1 MGGYFKLWF
10 SGAAVLQKLL
20 HYHIEGRSQE
30 FIEEDLKRKLR
41 LYVETPSLD
50 RARQQLADHNF
61 VVITGEP
68 GTGKTTTAEL
78 LLYDLIKDDYNLVYI
93 YDDIKEIEVV
103 IRKDERQVFYFDD
116 FLGHNIEEMNKSR
129 GAESALE
136 HLVKTIAR
144 NENKKLILTT
154 RTFILNSAL
163 EASERLRRSG
173 LKNGESVVELAD
185 YTFEQKD
192 HLLSNHVEESEIGDE
207 LKAILQDGEVKG
219 FIVRHDNFT
228 PRSVEFITT
237 RDRMQD
243 FDSETYRNFIRGNFN
258 FPDEIW
264 RHAYEQQISNFDRIF
279 LNTMLSFGD
288 SVDIQILEKSF
299 NSRLRLEQQLGTTI
313 PSTNVF
319 VQSFRHLNEGFIVQ
333 EFQDDVNLFK
343 FINPSLVD
351 FLLKYIEG
359 NVPEFEKILLSSVHL
374 SQITSRFLP
383 IGWVR
388 ENVKETTSIIR
399 DRLIT
404 ESRLFLYEKTKQL
417 DLLVFGMLLSMY
429 YNDDEAINK
438 ASDAL
443 HQIEEWSLLNEAG
456 TILND
461 FRFFLTIVDREEII
475 SSLKNSV
482 KNFAEQLLVNP
493 FDVDDTIREI
503 KLLIS
508 KFGLPIPL
516 PFDEEVISLITDLN
530 ESSLNEKIENYIEEC
545 LTYTS
550 PMSLIEE
557 FEVEADEYQRFLN
570 DIGLKINANFSQL
583 GDHDWQVIGNE
594 NYFREQMEKDD

>member
-1 MGGYFKLWF
+1 MTNHFKLWF

-20 HYHIEGRSQE
+20 HYHIVGRSQE

-41 LYVETPSLD
+41 LYVETPSLEK
-50 RARQQLADHNF
+50 ARQQLADHNF

-93 YDDIKEIEVV
+93 YDDIKEIEAV
-103 IRKDERQVFYFDD
+103 IRENKKQVFYFDD
-116 FLGHNIEEMNKSR
+116 FLGHNIEEINKSR

-136 HLVKTIAR
+136 HVVKTITR

-163 EASERLRRSG
+163 EASERLRRSR
-173 LKNGESVVELAD
+173 LKDGESVVELAD

-192 HLLSNHVEESEIGDE
+192 RLLSNHIEESEISDE
-207 LKAILQDGEVKG
+207 LKAVLNEENVKD
-219 FIVRHDNFT
+219 FIIKHDNFT

-237 RDRMQD
+237 IDRVES
-243 FDSETYRNFIRGNFN
+243 FAPEEYRNFVKDNFN

-264 RHAYEQQISNFDRIF
+264 RHSYEQQISNFDRIF

-288 SVDIQILEKSF
+288 SVDIQILERAF
-299 NSRLRLEQQLGTTI
+299 NSRLRLEQQLGTAV
-313 PSTNVF
+313 PATNVF
-319 VQSFRHLNEGFIVQ
+319 VQSFRHLNEGFIVR
-333 EFQDDVNLFK
+333 EFQDDENFFK

-383 IGWVR
+383 VGWVR
-388 ENVKETTSIIR
+388 ENVQETTSIIR
-399 DRLIT
+399 DRLIKQS
-404 ESRLFLYEKTKQL
+404 EFYIYENTKQL
-417 DLLVFGMLLSMY
+417 DLLVYAMLLAMY
-429 YNDDEAINK
+429 YNDDEAINN

-443 HQIEEWSLLNEAG
+443 RKVEDWSHLDDDEK
-456 TILND
+456 ILND
-461 FRFFLTIVDREEII
+461 FRFFLIIVDKEEVVN
-475 SSLKNSV
+475 SLKSSV
-482 KNFAEQLLVNP
+482 EKIAEQLLANQ
-493 FDVDDTIREI
+493 FEIDETIGEI

-508 KFGLPIPL
+508 KYDLPVPL
-516 PFDEEVISLITDLN
+516 PFNEEIIDLISDLN
-530 ESSLNEKIENYIEEC
+530 ESLLNDKIENYIEEC

-550 PMSLIEE
+550 PMSFIEE
-557 FEVEADEYQRFLN
+557 FEVEADAIQSYLN
-570 DIGLKINANFSQL
+570 DVGLNINANFSQL
-583 GDHDWQVIGNE
+583 GDHDWQSIGAE